1 MSDDPVY
8 DLLQIRDRFRTS
20 GGTSLLDDL
29 EFLLELAEHRA
40 YDLTASELA
49 AGVRHLLV
57 ADAYELFPP
66 HSVPPRPRAEPIG
79 PLVRVDAYE
88 CEVDRV
94 RVEVERTPGTD
105 DVQSGQLGAYVED
118 ELLDVVPQCPVCEAE
133 MTAVG
138 RKFRRLR
145 PAPATPS

>member
-8 DLLQIRDRFRTS
+8 DLLQVRDRFRTS
-20 GGTSLLDDL
+20 GGASLLDDL

-57 ADAYELFPP
+57 ADAYELW
-66 HSVPPRPRAEPIG
+66 PPRPSAEPIG

-105 DVQSGQLGAYVED
+105 DVQSGQVGAYLED
-118 ELLDVVPQCPVCEAE
+118 ELLSVVPQCSVCEAE
-133 MTAVG
+133 MTSVG
-138 RKFRRLR
+138 RKLRRFR
-145 PAPATPS
+145 PAPAAPP